1 MANFSWHYFFVKVLL
16 LTQKNDQPIS
26 SQWSLLDYAVFRV
39 YRKRTILTLN
49 GLKHDMVIQ
58 YIIIFVCFCFS
69 FVFFNIRFN
78 QADKNVNLNLFKV
91 MLPPFREETR
101 QLFFYGKSVQWFLY
115 DSNSGFNGLKGYTQR
130 TFISSKSTI
139 VTLEK
144 SVAKHNQS

>member
-1 MANFSWHYFFVKVLL
+1 MANFSWYSFFVKVLL
-16 LTQKNDQPIS
+16 LIQQNDQPIS

-58 YIIIFVCFCFS
+58 YISIFVCFCFS

-91 MLPPFREETR
+91 VLPPFREETR